1 MKKKSRQGYAAKHD
15 PSTALDAELAEALQ
29 SELEDGGVSCQSA
42 HAVALHQHKSPRE
55 SGTVLDLLNLRIVR
69 CQLGLFGYAPR
80 KRIVQPATTI
90 DPQLAD
96 EIRAA
101 LESGRLRCETA
112 WAIAARRQLPRLA
125 VAETCEALKIKIGDC
140 QLGAF

>member
-15 PSTALDAELAEALQ
+15 ASVILDGALAEALKT
-29 SELEDGGVSCQSA
+29 EVEDGGVSCQNA
-42 HAVALHQHKSPRE
+42 HAIAGRQNKSPRE

-80 KRIVQPATTI
+80 KRIVQPAATI
-90 DPQLAD
+90 DPELAH
-96 EIRAA
+96 ELQAA
-101 LESGRLRCETA
+101 LENGRLRCQAA
-112 WAIAARRQLPRLA
+112 WSIAARRQIPRLA
-125 VAETCEALKIKIGDC
+125 VAETCEALNIKIGDC